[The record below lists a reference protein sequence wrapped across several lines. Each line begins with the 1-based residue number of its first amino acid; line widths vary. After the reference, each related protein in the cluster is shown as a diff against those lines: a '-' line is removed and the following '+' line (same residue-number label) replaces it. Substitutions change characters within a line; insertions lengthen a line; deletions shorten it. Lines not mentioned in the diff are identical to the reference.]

1 MATGKMATETLN
13 PPDIFARGSREM
25 TVDQHKF
32 ADGWFLQTSD
42 SIAEEVPVAL
52 VFNGISHAVMMATP
66 LDLEDFAIGFSLAE
80 RIVDQPSQIY
90 DIVVV
95 SNTAILGI
103 ELQIQIASECF
114 VRLKNK
120 RRSLSGKTGCGLC
133 GLESLQSLDLA
144 TPRLNADHRVSKA
157 ALAKA
162 FGQLSSKQVLNA
174 ATGSMHAAAWADLDG
189 DILCV
194 REDVGR
200 HNALD
205 KLIGGLRC
213 ERGEVPIFVI
223 LSRECIGSR
232 FRDHEQS
239 CQLRVVAEIG
249 ACGHQHTG
257 DDFCPDQLSHQ
268 HGGISRY
275 LSDRF
280 CPRTW
285 LCCVHPSAT
294 PASWKCMRLLH
305 CKTVLSCYGSSSSD
319 SCY

>member
-1 MATGKMATETLN
+1 MAVEEMAAVNQNLPE
-13 PPDIFARGSREM
+13 IFARGSREM

-32 ADGWFLQTSD
+32 ADDLHLQTSD
-42 SIAEEVPVAL
+42 HIAEEVPVAL

-144 TPRLNADHRVSKA
+144 MPCLSDTHGVNKV
-157 ALAKA
+157 ALARA
-162 FGQLSSKQVLNA
+162 FGQLSSKQILNA
-174 ATGSMHAAAWADLDG
+174 ATGSVHAAAWADLDG
-189 DILCV
+189 DILLV

-205 KLIGGLRC
+205 KLIGALRC
-213 ERGEVPIFVI
+213 ERSEAGKAQNAADENRLAAGFAIMS
-223 LSRECIGSR
+223 SRASYELLQKSAR
-232 FRDHEQS
+232 
-239 CQLRVVAEIG
+239 A
-249 ACGHQHTG
+249 
-257 DDFCPDQLSHQ
+257 
-268 HGGISRY
+268 GISI
-275 LSDRF
+275 LA
-280 CPRTW
+280 TI
-285 LCCVHPSAT
+285 SAPT
-294 PASWKCMRLLH
+294 SLAISMAESSGICLIGFVREHGFVVYSHAQRLQA
-305 CKTVLSCYGSSSSD
+305 T
-319 SCY
+319 

>member
-80 RIVDQPSQIY
+80 RIVDQASQIY

-174 ATGSMHAAAWADLDG
+174 ATGSMHAAAWVNLEG
-189 DILCV
+189 NILCV

-213 ERGEVPIFVI
+213 ERREVTDIRDSVAGNAWAAGFAI
-223 LSRECIGSR
+223 MSSRASYELLQKSAR
-232 FRDHEQS
+232 
-239 CQLRVVAEIG
+239 A
-249 ACGHQHTG
+249 
-257 DDFCPDQLSHQ
+257 
-268 HGGISRY
+268 GISI
-275 LSDRF
+275 LATISV
-280 CPRTW
+280 PTS
-285 LCCVHPSAT
+285 LAISMAESAGICLIGFVREHGFVVYT
-294 PASWKCMRLLH
+294 HAQRLQA
-305 CKTVLSCYGSSSSD
+305 GSA
-319 SCY
+319 

>member
-1 MATGKMATETLN
+1 MATESLN
-13 PPDIFARGSREM
+13 LPDNFARGSREM

-32 ADGWFLQTSD
+32 ADGLHLQTSD

-174 ATGSMHAAAWADLDG
+174 ATGSMHAAAWADMSG
-189 DILCV
+189 NILCV
-194 REDVGR
+194 REDIGR

-205 KLIGGLRC
+205 KLIGALRC
-213 ERGEVPIFVI
+213 ERAEPQDYHDSVAGSALAAGFAIMS
-223 LSRECIGSR
+223 SRASYELLQKSAR
-232 FRDHEQS
+232 
-239 CQLRVVAEIG
+239 A
-249 ACGHQHTG
+249 
-257 DDFCPDQLSHQ
+257 
-268 HGGISRY
+268 GISILATISAPTSLAISMAESSGICLIGFVREHGFVVY
-275 LSDRF
+275 
-280 CPRTW
+280 T
-285 LCCVHPSAT
+285 HPQRLQAGSA
-294 PASWKCMRLLH
+294 
-305 CKTVLSCYGSSSSD
+305 
-319 SCY
+319 

>member
-13 PPDIFARGSREM
+13 SPDIFARGSREM

-205 KLIGGLRC
+205 KLIGALRC
-213 ERGEVPIFVI
+213 ERGEVTDIRDSVAGNAWAAGFAI
-223 LSRECIGSR
+223 MSSRASYELLQKSAR
-232 FRDHEQS
+232 
-239 CQLRVVAEIG
+239 A
-249 ACGHQHTG
+249 
-257 DDFCPDQLSHQ
+257 
-268 HGGISRY
+268 GISILATISAPTSLVISMAESAGICLIGFVREHGFVVY
-275 LSDRF
+275 
-280 CPRTW
+280 T
-285 LCCVHPSAT
+285 HPQRLYAGSA
-294 PASWKCMRLLH
+294 
-305 CKTVLSCYGSSSSD
+305 
-319 SCY
+319 